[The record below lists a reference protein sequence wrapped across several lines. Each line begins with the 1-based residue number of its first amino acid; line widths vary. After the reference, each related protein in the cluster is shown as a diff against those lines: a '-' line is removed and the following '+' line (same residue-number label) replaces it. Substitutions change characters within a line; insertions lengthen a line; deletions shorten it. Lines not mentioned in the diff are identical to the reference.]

1 MVSLLFIPFVIAL
14 YKLFCL
20 LFLRSS
26 VLSQTLHITTQLVR
40 SCSFSYLLRTVLNT
54 IIFVSRAM
62 PFLSVLESFRSRRR
76 QFHLGR
82 HLGFIFKQKFQ
93 RHKRTRGKV
102 CCTKAALTLMLRC
115 AGKCQ
120 RCRDLE
126 GGLLYTELG
135 NPHAARRPDIQIRGS
150 VVNSQ
155 KKQWRSL
162 RNDLG

>member
-1 MVSLLFIPFVIAL
+1 MVSLRFIPFVIAL

-102 CCTKAALTLMLRC
+102 CPNTDVEVRREMPALPGFGRGIAVHRVGKPSRC
-115 AGKCQ
+115 QAS
-120 RCRDLE
+120 RH
-126 GGLLYTELG
+126 T
-135 NPHAARRPDIQIRGS
+135 
-150 VVNSQ
+150 NSRVGR
-155 KKQWRSL
+155 KFAEEAVEVSA
-162 RNDLG
+162 